1 MLISW
6 ASYKG
11 ADGYDCYWSYCN
23 GKQNFKKFAGVKAS
37 KYRVT
42 HKNLKNNREYKY
54 FVAAYKMVG
63 GKKVYLAKS
72 NQLHVAMKNAKKT
85 NAKNVTVNK
94 TNVTL
99 KAGKTFVIK
108 SSTKLE
114 NAKKK
119 QLLHADAYRYYT
131 SDKKLA
137 GLFDRRKKLEYQSQ
151 REDGSFCD

>member
-1 MLISW
+1 
-6 ASYKG
+6 
-11 ADGYDCYWSYCN
+11 
-23 GKQNFKKFAGVKAS
+23 
-37 KYRVT
+37 
-42 HKNLKNNREYKY
+42 
-54 FVAAYKMVG
+54 MVD